1 MYHKRAG
8 EVGVLK
14 RKRLLK
20 QNISRDSEDLDWAL
34 CSFDRNLLKLS
45 NTVLLPDG
53 NILDPKN
60 VAQDD
65 PRDTAVWVNT
75 GPTGV
80 EKGFIIT
87 KLNHQKVGSADD
99 IQKIIENGE
108 CGILVEGVYPNGMKA
123 YYAFGI

>member
-1 MYHKRAG
+1 VVYHKRAG

-80 EKGFIIT
+80 EKGFIMGDYS
-87 KLNHQKVGSADD
+87 LLALPGSKKFQRMWIVVLDRPVRKFS
-99 IQKIIENGE
+99 Q
-108 CGILVEGVYPNGMKA
+108 CHVRQS
-123 YYAFGI
+123 